1 MDYIVKNN
9 EPLALVN
16 SLNSYF
22 KQRPPDCSL
31 FSQYNCEI
39 QIHRELLYQT
49 SYLRDMIK
57 SVNMDY
63 SCCKIGVIDWVQLI
77 GFNWLIFKVKFKV
90 LQRNENKQWRK
101 HQQKYDCFKTR
112 DIFRIN
118 FLVSVVFNQRK
129 TWWFQQFR
137 FKQHAICINLWLLLK
152 FILSKKATNFDSMF
166 VSLSKRQIQKSGRLS
181 QILWSF

>member
-16 SLNSYF
+16 SMNSYF

-39 QIHRELLYQT
+39 KIHRELLYQT

-63 SCCKIGVIDWVQLI
+63 SCCKIEI
-77 GFNWLIFKVKFKV
+77 
-90 LQRNENKQWRK
+90 
-101 HQQKYDCFKTR
+101 
-112 DIFRIN
+112 
-118 FLVSVVFNQRK
+118 
-129 TWWFQQFR
+129 
-137 FKQHAICINLWLLLK
+137 ICPL
-152 FILSKKATNFDSMF
+152 LSKSELETMVQFLYRGEISYSDEKTGAQIAKNLTEYFGFPPMSF
-166 VSLSKRQIQKSGRLS
+166 VMNPKNNQSKYQNYGLKQDYKEEDVKIEMLDPESDTVCNYIFFIRCNTQS
-181 QILWSF
+181 

>member
-16 SLNSYF
+16 SMNSYF

-39 QIHRELLYQT
+39 KIHRELLYQT

-63 SCCKIGVIDWVQLI
+63 SCCKIEIVCP
-77 GFNWLIFKVKFKV
+77 
-90 LQRNENKQWRK
+90 
-101 HQQKYDCFKTR
+101 H
-112 DIFRIN
+112 
-118 FLVSVVFNQRK
+118 
-129 TWWFQQFR
+129 
-137 FKQHAICINLWLLLK
+137 
-152 FILSKKATNFDSMF
+152 LSKFELETISSSASHFWH
-166 VSLSKRQIQKSGRLS
+166 SLSR
-181 QILWSF
+181 ILEGSYKLYFIPKFDCSKKGIGITVEIKVFLHR